1 MSAINKEAFKV
12 NVSGVAKLTVA
23 LSIFLL
29 LFSLIAPA
37 LFLFTL
43 PIAIWAGFV
52 YFQQS
57 KNYVQ
62 IVGDEL
68 RVVRGRKTRVLKLSE
83 LTALSAD
90 LGRSGGKGERD
101 GVGSLYIQNKAGD
114 SLTIARITNCISLV
128 ESIKKVSGPLIKTER
143 EIDSKVPS
151 NAESVESIP
160 LTKASTANWTSTAS
174 SSSTQPQEL
183 FEVVLPGY
191 SGRATDLAGLLVLI
205 NTGVL
210 RPNVNLKEV
219 STGNVFMAKQVSGLY
234 SSKEYVTALVLSIF
248 LGEIGIDRFYLG
260 YTGLGLAKLFT
271 LGGLGIWWIVDLI
284 LIAMRRVPDRNGA
297 ALS

>member
-12 NVSGVAKLTVA
+12 NVSGVAKLAVA

-52 YFQQS
+52 YFQES

-62 IVGDEL
+62 IRGDEL
-68 RVVRGRKTRVLKLSE
+68 RFVRGRKTRVLKLVE
-83 LTALSAD
+83 LTSLSAD
-90 LGRSGGKGERD
+90 LGRSGGKRERD
-101 GVGSLYIQNKAGD
+101 GVGSLYIENKAGD
-114 SLTIARITNCISLV
+114 SLSIARINNCISLV
-128 ESIKKVSGPLIKTER
+128 ESIKKVSGPLIETER
-143 EIDSKVPS
+143 EIDSKASS
-151 NAESVESIP
+151 NVESTSLGKP
-160 LTKASTANWTSTAS
+160 ATVSANWTSTAS
-174 SSSTQPQEL
+174 SSSAQPQEL

-191 SGRATDLAGLLVLI
+191 SGRATDLSGLLLLI

-210 RPNVNLKEV
+210 RPNVNIKEV
-219 STGNVFMAKQVSGLY
+219 STGNIFMAKQVPGLY

-248 LGEIGIDRFYLG
+248 LGGIGIDRFYLG

-271 LGGLGIWWIVDLI
+271 LGGLGIWSIVDLI